1 MFLSTQLFAAIVGV
15 STLCVEV
22 SGALLPDRDVSS
34 FVYGRQ
40 ETTNATSGLWPY
52 GPFSTQGRDIVNT
65 KGEAVTFAGVNWP
78 SSGETMVPEGLE
90 WASIEDILS
99 RVQSV
104 GFNFIRLTY
113 AIEMIDQIYERN
125 GSDIGLEITMIN
137 GLGYENGTKVTNEIL
152 AKNPT
157 FNKDTTRFEIWDH
170 IAQVAL
176 SKNIYIHPD
185 VHVGKAQWCCNNT
198 DGNAWF
204 DDYNFPVANWKR
216 GLQYVAN
223 WASK

>member
-1 MFLSTQLFAAIVGV
+1 MFLSTQLLAAIIGV
-15 STLCVEV
+15 STLCAEV

-125 GSDIGLEITMIN
+125 GSDVGLEITMIN
-137 GLGYENGTKVTNEIL
+137 GLGYENG
-152 AKNPT
+152 
-157 FNKDTTRFEIWDH
+157 
-170 IAQVAL
+170 
-176 SKNIYIHPD
+176 
-185 VHVGKAQWCCNNT
+185 
-198 DGNAWF
+198 
-204 DDYNFPVANWKR
+204 
-216 GLQYVAN
+216 
-223 WASK
+223 